1 METKMSEKRYI
12 VKLAKEEKKHL
23 NDLLR
28 KGKSAARQQ
37 LKARI
42 LLKADVSKGGSGWTD
57 AQIAEALGTSTNTCE
72 QVRRQYVEEGVEGVL
87 SRKKRATPPVEPIF
101 DGAKEA
107 RLIQLACSEPPKGHV
122 GWTLRLLAKQR
133 VELGIREQTEPQ
145 HGREGS
151 KKNALKPHLK
161 EQWVIP
167 PEQNSSFIATM
178 EDVLVVYARPRDPE
192 RPLVCLDE
200 ASKQLIKETRV
211 PIPMAK
217 GRVQRFD
224 YEYERNGTANL
235 FMMFAPLEG
244 WRNVKVTDRHTAI
257 DYAHALKD
265 LSDKHFPK
273 AKKITLVQ
281 DNLNTHKKASLYEA
295 FPPAE
300 ARRIIE
306 RFEWIY
312 TCSLGNCG

>member
-28 KGKSAARQQ
+28 KGKSAAWQQ

-122 GWTLRLLAKQR
+122 GWTLRLLANKA
-133 VELGIREQTEPQ
+133 VELRIVDHTSHSTVGKVLKKTRLSPI
-145 HGREGS
+145 S
-151 KKNALKPHLK
+151 K
-161 EQWVIP
+161 
-167 PEQNSSFIATM
+167 NSGLSRRNKT
-178 EDVLVVYARPRDPE
+178 VL
-192 RPLVCLDE
+192 
-200 ASKQLIKETRV
+200 S
-211 PIPMAK
+211 
-217 GRVQRFD
+217 
-224 YEYERNGTANL
+224 
-235 FMMFAPLEG
+235 
-244 WRNVKVTDRHTAI
+244 
-257 DYAHALKD
+257 
-265 LSDKHFPK
+265 
-273 AKKITLVQ
+273 
-281 DNLNTHKKASLYEA
+281 
-295 FPPAE
+295 
-300 ARRIIE
+300 
-306 RFEWIY
+306 
-312 TCSLGNCG
+312 